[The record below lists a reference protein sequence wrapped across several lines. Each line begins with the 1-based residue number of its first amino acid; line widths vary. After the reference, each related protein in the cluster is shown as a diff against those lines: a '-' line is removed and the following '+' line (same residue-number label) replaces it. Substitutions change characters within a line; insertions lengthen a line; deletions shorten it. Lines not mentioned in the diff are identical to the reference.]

1 MVFTQE
7 IVTLT
12 DNDNSNVN
20 PAIGLTASF
29 IVLAG
34 THNPT
39 IDAGLTTPLL
49 ADLRNYVWYDVN
61 ENGFQDASEPGVA
74 GVQVPLYAS
83 NGITVVAT
91 AVTDGNGAYSF
102 TNLESGTYIVGFS
115 NLPS

>member
-20 PAIGLTASF
+20 PATGLTASF

-61 ENGFQDASEPGVA
+61 GNGFQDASEPSVA
-74 GVQVPLYAS
+74 CVQVPCMHPMVLQ
-83 NGITVVAT
+83 
-91 AVTDGNGAYSF
+91 F
-102 TNLESGTYIVGFS
+102 WQQ
-115 NLPS
+115 